1 MDSLLAVRFFSNSF
15 TCISGDAQY
24 QNGGSITNM
33 FSVVGNDV
41 IIFLNM
47 HYLFYLL
54 GFIFVFLVF
63 FFWRSPQRQRWLPLD
78 NRSHRRSGECFWASS
93 LHSRS
98 GVSPNRTPLCGWGSL
113 CLSSSSYQRRM
124 YLLLCY
130 IKRGVLFLWYSDILV
145 NMYACEVHACVCAH
159 VSMCLLEEH

>member
-47 HYLFYLL
+47 HYLFHLL
-54 GFIFVFLVF
+54 GFF
-63 FFWRSPQRQRWLPLD
+63 FRRSPQRQRWLPLD

-130 IKRGVLFLWYSDILV
+130 IKRGVLFLWYSDTV
-145 NMYACEVHACVCAH
+145 FWWTCMHVRCMRVYVH